1 MKQAE
6 KDGKQAEAGNTLE
19 NYDSEMNSA
28 AQKSQ
33 EAKEASKKE
42 ESGDFGDGTSGE
54 SFSDGEVKPQVVNPV
69 PVIQR
74 IRRMGLLDLVVP
86 ASKGISDQKSHM
98 EICYQEEHFNREWR
112 CRRKREKIIPD
123 QQKYCFSSI

>member
-42 ESGDFGDGTSGE
+42 ESGD
-54 SFSDGEVKPQVVNPV
+54 
-69 PVIQR
+69 
-74 IRRMGLLDLVVP
+74 LVMALRERVF
-86 ASKGISDQKSHM
+86 QM
-98 EICYQEEHFNREWR
+98 ER
-112 CRRKREKIIPD
+112 
-123 QQKYCFSSI
+123 

>member
-42 ESGDFGDGTSGE
+42 ESGDFGDGHFGSRVFRWRGKTAGGKSSSG
-54 SFSDGEVKPQVVNPV
+54 
-69 PVIQR
+69 
-74 IRRMGLLDLVVP
+74 
-86 ASKGISDQKSHM
+86 
-98 EICYQEEHFNREWR
+98 
-112 CRRKREKIIPD
+112 
-123 QQKYCFSSI
+123 